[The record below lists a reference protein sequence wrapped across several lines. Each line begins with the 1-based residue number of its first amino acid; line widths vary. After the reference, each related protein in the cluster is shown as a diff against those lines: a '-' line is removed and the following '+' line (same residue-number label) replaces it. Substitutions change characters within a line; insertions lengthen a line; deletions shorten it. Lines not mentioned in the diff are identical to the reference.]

1 VKKTFWH
8 GFYSPTTA
16 SDVTQIV
23 RSCRGCQYFAR
34 QIHAPAQELQAI
46 PITWL
51 FVLWGLDLM
60 GPFKKAL
67 EGLTHLLVVVDQFTK
82 WIEAMPL
89 AKIGSS

>member
-1 VKKTFWH
+1 VKKAFWH
-8 GFYSPTTA
+8 GFYSPMAA

-46 PITWL
+46 PITWP

-60 GPFKKAL
+60 GPFNKAL

-89 AKIGSS
+89 AKIGSN